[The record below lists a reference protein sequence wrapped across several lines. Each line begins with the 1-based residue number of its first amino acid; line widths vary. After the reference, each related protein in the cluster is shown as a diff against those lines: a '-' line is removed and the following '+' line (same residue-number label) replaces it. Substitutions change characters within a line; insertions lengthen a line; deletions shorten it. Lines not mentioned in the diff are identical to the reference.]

1 MIIGFIFLSI
11 IISYLFKK
19 YYQEAISFIMGVS
32 IGSILLLVLTI
43 LDSSYTYIELI
54 MGLVLLIIG
63 LFIGKMF
70 NTN

>member
-19 YYQEAISFIMGVS
+19 YYQETISFIMGVS